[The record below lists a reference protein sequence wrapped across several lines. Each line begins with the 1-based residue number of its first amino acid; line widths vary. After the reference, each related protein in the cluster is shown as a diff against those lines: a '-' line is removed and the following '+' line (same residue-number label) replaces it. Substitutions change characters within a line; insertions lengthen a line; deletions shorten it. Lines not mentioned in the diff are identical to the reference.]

1 MDNIACFDVLDTA
14 HAWVLFFQGVLPH
27 FIYKVTT
34 IKGVKAS
41 WTYSTLAC
49 SRAPFLSAYN
59 ALHLNHKLMLFF
71 NTLKL
76 FQKPTKNIL

>member
-1 MDNIACFDVLDTA
+1 MGNIACFGDLDTD

-49 SRAPFLSAYN
+49 SRAPFLSYN
-59 ALHLNHKLMLFF
+59 TLYLNHKLMLCI
-71 NTLKL
+71 NALKL
-76 FQKPTKNIL
+76 LQRPTKNIL